1 MSNDL
6 NTIVA
11 VGALSFAMGIF
22 VSLLCWDRPGVEG
35 EIEIKCPPGIS
46 RANLMLVGWSAGG
59 SRVAQELACDD
70 HTGKPLQLAN
80 FAEQVS
86 NDITGARIKP

>member
-35 EIEIKCPPGIS
+35 EIDFKCPPGIS
-46 RANLMLVGWSAGG
+46 RANMMLVDWSPQSAPGAL
-59 SRVAQELACDD
+59 RTACAERANAAM
-70 HTGKPLQLAN
+70 QLATAPISQRYIN
-80 FAEQVS
+80 GLTTA
-86 NDITGARIKP
+86 